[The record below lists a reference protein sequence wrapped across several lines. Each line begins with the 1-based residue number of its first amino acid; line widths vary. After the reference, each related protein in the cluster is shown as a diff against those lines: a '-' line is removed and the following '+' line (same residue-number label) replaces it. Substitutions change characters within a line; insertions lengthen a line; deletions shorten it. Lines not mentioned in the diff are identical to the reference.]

1 MLAISAAHAVNA
13 VDTRTPPA
21 DPPMPSVAAPSWA
34 GWRTWS
40 ADVTYATHESQTL
53 PIERDHSAPATE
65 TAWTVAAYQTPVS
78 DRMWHLTA
86 TGATPIPMLQD
97 LLHEL
102 ADGHGWDTPVG
113 QFLDEA
119 SLIAATQP
127 ATDAGWQ
134 HTVEGRWMHWTAPN
148 GEAGI
153 QFDAFAAQRT
163 NGVLPTWL
171 LWAGPTIDHPTWEI
185 AASTRTPSTLLANLA
200 ETLTHGTVA
209 RPTIPLTSHAHHRT
223 TPPPEL
229 PGTAAKRANIR
240 SL

>member
-1 MLAISAAHAVNA
+1 
-13 VDTRTPPA
+13 
-21 DPPMPSVAAPSWA
+21 
-34 GWRTWS
+34 
-40 ADVTYATHESQTL
+40 
-53 PIERDHSAPATE
+53 
-65 TAWTVAAYQTPVS
+65 
-78 DRMWHLTA
+78 
-86 TGATPIPMLQD
+86 MLQD

-119 SLIAATQP
+119 SIIEATQP

-134 HTVEGRWMHWTAPN
+134 HTVEGRWMHWTARN

-153 QFDAFAAQRT
+153 QFDAFAAQRP

-200 ETLTHGTVA
+200 ETLTHGAVA
-209 RPTIPLTSHAHHRT
+209 RQTTSLAPTAHHHT
-223 TPPPEL
+223 MPLPAPPA
-229 PGTAAKRANIR
+229 TAAKRANSR
-240 SL
+240 PL